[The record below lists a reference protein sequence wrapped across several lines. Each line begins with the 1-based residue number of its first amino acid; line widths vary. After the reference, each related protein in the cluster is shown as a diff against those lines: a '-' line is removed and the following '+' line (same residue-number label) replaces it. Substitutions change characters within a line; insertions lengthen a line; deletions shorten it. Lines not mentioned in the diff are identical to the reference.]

1 MMLTGFKSV
10 ECSSSWRRCCWNERR
25 LWKLPR
31 VNLVRTFVTSLSI
44 ASHGR
49 HSLSPSKVTVC
60 FQNNRADHFSRL
72 QRRIPLS
79 VWSQPVNQE
88 VIGSF
93 QPLVRPWLRLH
104 WMGEVRKRSK
114 TSAFF
119 SSGLIIDY
127 RLGSRIHFASQQRD
141 EERFS
146 VLLLLLFRSAGTSF
160 IEQFRFPNGAYYN
173 EQFRHLCVF

>member
-1 MMLTGFKSV
+1 MNIINRASKTLIWLGSDQL
-10 ECSSSWRRCCWNERR
+10 NA
-25 LWKLPR
+25 PR
-31 VNLVRTFVTSLSI
+31 VGVVFVEMSAGFENSLGSI
-44 ASHGR
+44 SLKLLSPRCQLHR
-49 HSLSPSKVTVC
+49 MVVPLSPSKVTVC

-127 RLGSRIHFASQQRD
+127 RLGSRIHFASQQTD

-160 IEQFRFPNGAYYN
+160 IE
-173 EQFRHLCVF
+173 